1 MGRNFKIAAAVTLC
15 AGSIVSGAAI
25 AQETSEEVKLETQ
38 SAPVESTVE
47 AEASAEAS
55 DVTEVQTPT
64 RAPDPKLDE
73 IMVTATMRATDIQD
87 VPLSIH
93 AIGEEELEDRG
104 VDSLGELTSI
114 VPAFSLGVAD
124 GGIGGSIS
132 MRGITS
138 SNNRGMDQGVAI
150 LVDDIYYGRIEYAVD
165 NFLDVE
171 RVEILRG
178 PQGTLFGKNS
188 TTGAIALHTKD
199 PDYDGFMLDLTA
211 VGLITLEGGAGGFV
225 ANIPIIDEFLGSR
238 LAFRTHYAQLE
249 DYVNTYHPDDTSYQR
264 KHVGRAKLRVDPA
277 ADLKIVLSVDAVS
290 SDTSGA
296 FTQIASSTPHFDFL
310 NRQFDPKYET
320 DDSDKQTSLD
330 QTPFLYKDSITF
342 NGQGVWKFAP
352 DWALTYTGGYST
364 FDQGTDG
371 EIDFM
376 PMPVLTVQIEDTFS
390 QMAHELRIVSPEGL
404 WDGHLSFVGGLFYY
418 WANFDGV
425 GRIGALETPDLQDT
439 LLRVVGNPAVP
450 LLLESLGLNSVL
462 DIPFAQDG
470 STLTFDQITNSY
482 AAYGQ
487 AELTF
492 FDDQVVLTGGLRYT
506 QETKE
511 IDIQRTFD
519 NTGAAFNAL
528 VGYEEYHV
536 IDDRTETSLAPRV
549 SLRWRMTDDIMIFG
563 TYGKGYKSGG
573 YNANA
578 GVADEVEYEGE
589 ESDTYELGFKAEFFD
604 NALRLNTTYF
614 LTEITDFQFSM
625 FNGLQF
631 VVTNAAQ
638 VRSIGMEADFFA
650 SLPFDIVAM
659 GGVGVTDTVFTEF
672 PDAPC
677 RAGEEGPCDLSG
689 EQTPF
694 PRLTASL
701 AIMWMNKL
709 GNLPFDMVLGVD
721 ASWRGDTYLDFD
733 LDPGTY
739 QEAYTLVNSFVRF
752 QDDDDSMWNVSI
764 RVENMFNQFHRTT
777 MFDAPLAEGTF
788 VSIPGGFIN
797 AGISFNVVF

>member
-1 MGRNFKIAAAVTLC
+1 MGHKSNFVRALALCGGVMVT
-15 AGSIVSGAAI
+15 GIVQ
-25 AQETSEEVKLETQ
+25 AQEQAANPDLEALET
-38 SAPVESTVE
+38 
-47 AEASAEAS
+47 AENQP
-55 DVTEVQTPT
+55 QTPGTAPATESAT
-64 RAPDPKLDE
+64 RAPNPKLDE
-73 IMVTATMRATDIQD
+73 VLVTATMRATDIQD

-104 VDSLGELTSI
+104 VDSLGELTHV

-199 PDYDGFMLDLTA
+199 PDYDGFMLDATA
-211 VGLITLEGGAGGFV
+211 VGLISLKGGAFGF
-225 ANIPIIDEFLGSR
+225 AMNAPIIDEYIGSR
-238 LAFRTHYAQLE
+238 IAFRSHFAQLL
-249 DYVNTYHPDDTSYQR
+249 DYVNTYEPEATSYQR
-264 KHVGRAKLRVDPA
+264 KNVGRAKLRFDPTQN
-277 ADLKIVLSVDAVS
+277 LNIVLAVDGVK
-290 SDTSGA
+290 SDTQGA
-296 FTQIASSTPHFDFL
+296 FTQIASSDAFWDAL
-310 NRQFDPKYET
+310 NRNFDPEYET
-320 DDSDKQTSLD
+320 DDSDKRTSLD
-330 QTPFLYKDSITF
+330 QTPFLFKDSITF
-342 NGQGVWKFAP
+342 NGQAKWQVAP
-352 DWALTYTGGYST
+352 DWMLTYTGGYST
-364 FDQGTDG
+364 FDQGTNG

-376 PMPVLTVQIEDTFS
+376 PAPILTVQIEDTFTQS
-390 QMAHELRIVSPEGL
+390 AHELRLLSPEGL
-404 WDGHLSFVGGLFYY
+404 MDGHLSFVGGLFYF

-425 GRIGALETPDLQDT
+425 GRIGALETPSLYTT
-439 LLRVVGNPAVP
+439 LAPLVGNPAV
-450 LLLESLGLNSVL
+450 LQLVESLGLASVA

-470 STLTFDQITNSY
+470 STLTFDQITKSY

-487 AELTF
+487 AELTV
-492 FDDQVVLTGGLRYT
+492 FDDQIVLTGGLRYT
-506 QETKE
+506 YETKE
-511 IDIQRTFD
+511 IDIERTFD

-528 VGYEEYHV
+528 VGYEEFHV
-536 IDDRTETSLAPRV
+536 MDDRSESSIAPRV

-563 TYGKGYKSGG
+563 TYGKGFKSGG

-578 GVADEVEYEGE
+578 GVADEVEYTGE
-589 ESDTYELGFKAEFFD
+589 ESDTYEIGFKAEFFD

-614 LTEITDFQFSM
+614 WTEITDFQFSM

-638 VRSIGMEADFFA
+638 VRSRGMEADFFA
-650 SLPFDIVAM
+650 ALPFDIVAM
-659 GGVGVTDTVFTEF
+659 GGLGVTDTVFTSF

-677 RAGEEGPCDLSG
+677 KAGDDGPCDLSG

-701 AIMWMNKL
+701 AVMWLNKL
-709 GNLPFDMVLGVD
+709 GDLPIDMVLGAD
-721 ASWRGDTYLDFD
+721 ASWRDDTFLDFD
-733 LDPGTY
+733 LDPGTF
-739 QEAYTLVNSFVRF
+739 QPAYTIVNSFIRF
-752 QDDDDSMWNVSI
+752 QGDDESWNISL
-764 RVENMFNQFHRTT
+764 RVENMFDQFHRTT
-777 MFDAPLAEGTF
+777 MFDAPLAAGTF
-788 VSIPGGFIN
+788 VSIPGGFR
-797 AGISFNVVF
+797 GIGMSANFVF